1 MVGEVVEFAG
11 LEMKG
16 FGDEADLDFCI
27 RILLLAQE
35 SEKFSK
41 MERGGVADDG
51 SIVGQLGDLPSI
63 GDGVLKIS
71 GGID

>member
-16 FGDEADLDFCI
+16 FGDKADLNFGVCVV
-27 RILLLAQE
+27 LLAQE
-35 SEKFSK
+35 SEKFSE

-51 SIVGQLGDLPSI
+51 SIVGQFGNLAGI

>member
-27 RILLLAQE
+27 RVLLLAQE

-41 MERGGVADDG
+41 MKRGGVADDG
-51 SIVGQLGDLPSI
+51 SIVG
-63 GDGVLKIS
+63 
-71 GGID
+71 